1 MIPTG
6 EGHMNPLTFAEPP
19 VLAALIAAFSALAI
33 AIFQFFTQR
42 RQSTSIEELK
52 AQLSQQAAK
61 ETKYLEAYLNLVVE
75 GRQQQSQAYGSI
87 LQGIQLL
94 RDQIRNFLGQ
104 PESYDPEV
112 ICSEVS
118 EQAQAIQT
126 IYSANQLQ
134 LDEAGRH
141 LGHEAKNL
149 ARDVAKIFENYR
161 QLNQSHSHRT
171 EQFPNMRDIEKR
183 MSEVQALMR
192 RRALEA
198 NSALVRSLESGNG
211 KSFQ

>member
-1 MIPTG
+1 MI
-6 EGHMNPLTFAEPP
+6 LFTFAEPP

-33 AIFQFFTQR
+33 AIFQFFMQR
-42 RQSTSIEELK
+42 RQSISIEELR
-52 AQLSQQAAK
+52 ARLSQRTAK
-61 ETKYLEAYLNLVVE
+61 ETKYLETYLNLVVE

-87 LQGIQLL
+87 LQGIQLM
-94 RDQIRNFLGQ
+94 RDQIRNFLEQ

-149 ARDVAKIFENYR
+149 ARDGAKTFENYR
-161 QLNQSHSHRT
+161 QLRQSHDQCT
-171 EQFPNMRDIEKR
+171 EKFSNMRDIEKR

-192 RRALEA
+192 QRALEA
-198 NSALVRSLESGNG
+198 NSAMVRSLESGDD
-211 KSFQ
+211 KTYQ